1 MEWSSIDWNSTIPEV
16 FEALLDKWSDQSGQ
30 LSKFLFD
37 NCVLPVGQY
46 LLSSAER
53 AVQYTLNGEYEVTR
67 GERQI
72 KCHRLIFSRY
82 YDFSWV
88 KFGRWFLLFAS
99 LGCWDLEGKSKNLWK
114 FCGASLQVFII
125 NYYFILPGRARSDIN
140 FSQSDTFLAG
150 SLTFSGEAVRL
161 ELQGNNTNFLFRSN
175 YCESSV

>member
-67 GERQI
+67 GE
-72 KCHRLIFSRY
+72 
-82 YDFSWV
+82 
-88 KFGRWFLLFAS
+88 
-99 LGCWDLEGKSKNLWK
+99 
-114 FCGASLQVFII
+114 LQM
-125 NYYFILPGRARSDIN
+125 SQIN
-140 FSQSDTFLAG
+140 FPPLLRLLSGQVW
-150 SLTFSGEAVRL
+150 SLVSAL
-161 ELQGNNTNFLFRSN
+161 
-175 YCESSV
+175 C

>member
-72 KCHRLIFSRY
+72 KCHRLIFPRQ
-82 YDFSWV
+82 V
-88 KFGRWFLLFAS
+88 KVVS
-99 LGCWDLEGKSKNLWK
+99 LGCWYLKGKSKNLWK
-114 FCGASLQVFII
+114 FCGASLRVFII

>member
-72 KCHRLIFSRY
+72 KCHRLILSHY

-88 KFGRWFLLFAS
+88 VGFCSLLALVVGILKERVKTCGNFAGPVFKFS
-99 LGCWDLEGKSKNLWK
+99 L
-114 FCGASLQVFII
+114 
-125 NYYFILPGRARSDIN
+125 
-140 FSQSDTFLAG
+140 
-150 SLTFSGEAVRL
+150 
-161 ELQGNNTNFLFRSN
+161 
-175 YCESSV
+175 

>member
-72 KCHRLIFSRY
+72 KCHRLIFSRITT
-82 YDFSWV
+82 
-88 KFGRWFLLFAS
+88 S
-99 LGCWDLEGKSKNLWK
+99 LGSSLVVG
-114 FCGASLQVFII
+114 FCSLLASVVGIFKE
-125 NYYFILPGRARSDIN
+125 R
-140 FSQSDTFLAG
+140 
-150 SLTFSGEAVRL
+150 E
-161 ELQGNNTNFLFRSN
+161 E
-175 YCESSV
+175 

>member
-67 GERQI
+67 G
-72 KCHRLIFSRY
+72 
-82 YDFSWV
+82 
-88 KFGRWFLLFAS
+88 
-99 LGCWDLEGKSKNLWK
+99 
-114 FCGASLQVFII
+114 
-125 NYYFILPGRARSDIN
+125 
-140 FSQSDTFLAG
+140 
-150 SLTFSGEAVRL
+150 GESC
-161 ELQGNNTNFLFRSN
+161 RSN
-175 YCESSV
+175 VTD